1 MKTHHSLSAPE
12 TTAMPTYDAATAL
25 IVVDIQNDFAAPD
38 GSLSVAGG
46 EDVVTAANR
55 EIAAA
60 VKAGA
65 HVVYT
70 RDWHPVSTPH
80 FEKDGGVWPV
90 HCVQNTPG
98 ADYHPELD
106 VVEGGFEVLKGAGQE
121 DGYSG
126 FSERDASTGEQTST
140 DLDAHLRDVGATRVA
155 VLGLATDYCVRA
167 TALDALEL
175 GYEAEVVTG
184 AVAAVDLKPGD
195 GERALAEVEGAGGR

>member
-1 MKTHHSLSAPE
+1 
-12 TTAMPTYDAATAL
+12 MPTYDATTAL

-46 EDVVTAANR
+46 EAVVAAANR

-70 RDWHPVSTPH
+70 RDWHPTSTPH

-98 ADYHPELD
+98 ADYHPELN
-106 VVEGGFEVLKGAGQE
+106 VVEGSFEVLKGAGQE
-121 DGYSG
+121 DGYSA
-126 FSERDASTGEQTST
+126 FSERDASTGAASST
-140 DLDAHLRDVGATRVA
+140 DLDAHLRDVGVTRVI

-167 TALDALEL
+167 TALDALKL
-175 GYEAEVVTG
+175 GYDAEVATG
-184 AVAAVDLKPGD
+184 AVAAVNLKAGD
-195 GERALAEVEGAGGR
+195 GERALAEVAGAGGHLV